1 MPSITEINMN
11 TLIRSGAALIA
22 LAFAIGLYA
31 PPAEAGYLDT
41 SPNWSAPQ
49 QQPMSKRHVL
59 AKAQQCG
66 AVNARVAEGGKAGA
80 LIVAGPHPT
89 NEDKKT
95 HITVRLYNKNGE
107 HDRSCHVYVT
117 RQNEFNGCNC
127 RPAN

>member
-1 MPSITEINMN
+1 MKIL
-11 TLIRSGAALIA
+11 TLTRVGAAMMA
-22 LAFAIGLYA
+22 LAMTIGVYA
-31 PPAEAGYLDT
+31 PPVHAGYLDT

-59 AKAQQCG
+59 AAAQKCG
-66 AVNARVAEGGKAGA
+66 AVNARVSEGGKAGA
-80 LIVAGPHPT
+80 MIVAGPHAT
-89 NEDKKT
+89 DEDKKT
-95 HITVRLYNKNGE
+95 HITVRLYSKTGE